1 MIPETE
7 NDMKTL
13 LTCTDGSAYAPSL
26 YQHAAWAAQRLEAQV
41 EVLHV
46 YPPAPPF
53 LLPPVNFMGDP
64 GMGSTTFALPELTA
78 LNEAQEKESHAAAM
92 ALLGQASDA
101 VRGAGV
107 KEVELTA
114 VSGFLTDVLGG
125 WEKPFDL
132 LLMGKRGE
140 STAPARD
147 ALGHQLETAIRQCPT
162 PVLVVSHQFKPIRRF
177 LISFDDSPS
186 SQAALRFVVGSP
198 LLRGLPCD
206 LVMAGDPTEENRQAL
221 DSAAALLKT
230 GGFEAQEFLMQ
241 GDPETVSTWEIA
253 SNDIDLLVMGAYS
266 HSRFLQFF
274 IGSTTSEII
283 RRCRV
288 PVIVMGGRMPHVH
301 AAS

>member
-1 MIPETE
+1 MT
-7 NDMKTL
+7 TL

-26 YQHAAWAAQRLEAQV
+26 YQHAAWAALRLAARV

-53 LLPPVNFMGDP
+53 LFPPVNFMGDP
-64 GMGSTTFALPELTA
+64 GMGSTAFALPELTA
-78 LNEAQEKESHAAAM
+78 LNEAQEKEAHAAAM
-92 ALLGQASDA
+92 ALLDQASTT
-101 VRGAGV
+101 VRGEGV
-107 KEVELTA
+107 REVELTA
-114 VSGFLTDVLGG
+114 VSGFLTEVLAD
-125 WEKPFDL
+125 WDKPFDL

-147 ALGHQLETAIRQCPT
+147 ALGHQLEAVIRQCPT
-162 PVLVVSHQFKPIRRF
+162 PVLVVSHQFRPIRRI

-186 SQAALRFVVGSP
+186 SQAALRFVVESP
-198 LLRGLPCD
+198 LLRGLACD

-241 GDPETVSTWEIA
+241 GDPETVSAWEIA
-253 SNDIDLLVMGAYS
+253 ANEIDLLVMGAYS

-288 PVIVMGGRMPHVH
+288 PVIVMGGRMPHLH
-301 AAS
+301 AESRHP